1 MPGATNKI
9 NAYVNDVIHHD
20 GAFVVNQML
29 ADNMADR
36 TIATYITHIRNNAFT
51 NPDTVPTE
59 YNEAMKQLYSI
70 KIDDE
75 EDAAIRRDF
84 LAMTRKQQNVC
95 LRKTHGKP
103 FKSKVLNKIVNVRL
117 LHQNF
122 DNLVMPHSVRQRI
135 DTSDS
140 KRVEKKNCNL
150 TEISNYQADINS
162 AICMLVNFNMGTNV
176 TNYKII
182 NALLMLSGRRFSEV
196 ATFASIFEPTNHP
209 NVVLFR
215 GQLKTDDKI
224 IYPIHLLCNS
234 QVFINAYERLKE
246 CIGTLTIKK
255 AEERYNYICNKHLR
269 QDLVRENVK
278 FTCHCLRGMY
288 FSAIY
293 QSFGYDTR
301 MAYQYF
307 IKSAAGHANQITACN
322 YTQFRVTGV
331 DDIADYRIYGA

>member
-9 NAYVNDVIHHD
+9 NAYVNDVIEHG

-29 ADNMADR
+29 VDEMADR
-36 TIATYITHIRNNAFT
+36 TIATYITHIRNNAF
-51 NPDTVPTE
+51 NHPDTVPLE
-59 YNEAMKQLYSI
+59 YDKAMKQLYSI

-84 LAMTRKQQNVC
+84 IAMTRKQQNVC

-103 FKSKVLNKIVNVRL
+103 FKSNVLNKIVNVRL

-122 DNLVMPHSVRQRI
+122 DSLAMPHSVRQRI
-135 DTSDS
+135 DISDS
-140 KRVEKKNCNL
+140 KRVEAKNCNL
-150 TEISNYQADINS
+150 TEISNYQEDINS
-162 AICMLVNFNMGTNV
+162 ATCMLVNFNMGTVV
-176 TNYKII
+176 THYKII

-209 NVVLFR
+209 NVVQFR

-224 IYPIHLLCNS
+224 TYPIHLLCNS
-234 QVFINAYERLKE
+234 HVFISSYERLKE
-246 CIGTLTIKK
+246 RIGILSIKK
-255 AEERYNYICNKHLR
+255 AEERFNYICNKHMR
-269 QDLVRENVK
+269 QDFVRENIK

-293 QSFGYDTR
+293 QAFGYDTR

-307 IKSAAGHANQITACN
+307 IKSAAGHTNPITACN
-322 YTQFRVTGV
+322 YTQYRVTGV
-331 DDIADYRIYGA
+331 DNIANYRIYGT